1 MGAATRMGMLTPSS
15 NTALEPETY
24 RMLAAFGDTSA
35 HFARIPVTRI
45 DLGKDAAS
53 QFDPG
58 PMLAAAALLADA
70 KVDVVAWNG
79 TSGSWLGPDAD
90 RKLAAELSRSLGVPA
105 TTSTLA
111 LLESFRAHGVRRLG
125 LVTPYQADVAAA
137 ITDRYAREGVTVV
150 IERHLGL
157 TDNEAF
163 ARVGADKLTALIR
176 ETAAAAVDAVA
187 VVCTNLHSAQLAVE
201 LEQELGVPL
210 LDSVI
215 ATLWHSLMLAGADR
229 PVNGHGT
236 LLRSGATRAR
246 LAPVCERLLT
256 DTAADRVTVRL
267 DLPGLDLDVERPC
280 AQATRQGIRPLGDA
294 IPGGQRGLDTIAWL
308 AEHRQPLVQPDFSRP
323 PHPPVALLETYG
335 VRAQMLA
342 PVIRGGTLTGWL
354 SVHSNRPRDW
364 DQPDLASLDEATAAV
379 HALISRLPGAPA
391 AAAVDGLSDTPPAA
405 RRFSHE

>member
-1 MGAATRMGMLTPSS
+1 MGAATRIGMLTPSS

-45 DLGKDAAS
+45 DLGEDAAS
-53 QFDPG
+53 QFDPE

-90 RKLAAELSRSLGVPA
+90 RELAAELSRALGVPA

-111 LLESFRAHGVRRLG
+111 LLQSFRAYGVRRLG

-137 ITDRYAREGVTVV
+137 ITGRYAREGVTVV
-150 IERHLGL
+150 TQRHLGL

-176 ETAAAAVDAVA
+176 DAAAATVDAIA
-187 VVCTNLHSAQLAVE
+187 VVCTNLHSAPLAVE
-201 LEQELGVPL
+201 LEQKLGVPV
-210 LDSVI
+210 LDSVT
-215 ATLWHSLMLAGADR
+215 ATLWHSLLLAGANR

-236 LLRSGATRAR
+236 LLRSGGTRAR
-246 LAPVCERLLT
+246 LAAVCERLLAG
-256 DTAADRVTVRL
+256 TAADRVTVRL
-267 DLPGLDLDVERPC
+267 DLADLGLDVERPC
-280 AQATRQGIRPLGDA
+280 AQATRQGIKPLEAA
-294 IPGGQRGLDTIAWL
+294 IPGGQRNLDTITWL

-323 PHPPVALLETYG
+323 PHPPAALREAYG
-335 VRAQMLA
+335 VKAQMLA

-354 SVHSNRPRDW
+354 SVHSTRPRDW
-364 DQPDLASLDEATAAV
+364 RQPDLASLREAETAV
-379 HALISRLPGAPA
+379 HAVIDRLTGVPARDRAGPA
-391 AAAVDGLSDTPPAA
+391 AAQDSSDKPVH
-405 RRFSHE
+405 S

>member
-1 MGAATRMGMLTPSS
+1 MGAATRIGMLTPSS

-24 RMLAAFGDTSA
+24 RMLAAFDDTSA

-53 QFDPG
+53 QFGPE

-90 RKLAAELSRSLGVPA
+90 RKLAAELSRALGVPA

-111 LLESFRAHGVRRLG
+111 LLGSFRAHGVRRLG

-137 ITDRYAREGVTVV
+137 ITDRYAREDVTVV

-163 ARVGADKLTALIR
+163 ARVGADKLTTLIR
-176 ETAAAAVDAVA
+176 ETAAAAVDAIA
-187 VVCTNLHSAQLAVE
+187 IVCTNLHSAPLATE
-201 LEQELGVPL
+201 LERELGVPL
-210 LDSVI
+210 LDSVT
-215 ATLWHSLMLAGADR
+215 ATLWHSLLLAGADR

-236 LLRSGATRAR
+236 LLRSGSTRAR
-246 LAPVCERLLT
+246 LALVCERLLA
-256 DTAADRVTVRL
+256 DTAADRVTMRV

-280 AQATRQGIRPLGDA
+280 AQATRQGIQPLTEA
-294 IPGGQRGLDTIAWL
+294 IPGGQRNLDTIAWL
-308 AEHRQPLVQPDFSRP
+308 AKHRQSLVQPDFSRP
-323 PHPPVALLETYG
+323 PRPPAALRETYG
-335 VRAQMLA
+335 VKAQMLA

-354 SVHSNRPRDW
+354 SVHSNRQRDW
-364 DQPDLASLDEATAAV
+364 GQPDLASLHEATAAV
-379 HALISRLPGAPA
+379 HAVISRLPGAPG
-391 AAAVDGLSDTPPAA
+391 AAVAEALSDTSSAA
-405 RRFSHE
+405 RRFSYE